1 MEVEQQGLYL
11 LTIVCS
17 LISLL
22 ACCFILLTS
31 AVTGMW
37 KSSSVRLMM
46 YLTAGNIITGIT
58 LLLPTYKYD
67 FLCSVQ
73 VHILHFC
80 LVGQAVLTTLLMHF
94 CYMKT
99 VLEQPFTAK
108 TESIYLLITILPSF
122 LVSIPPFISEN
133 VGNNCWDNN
142 HSPLQDSV
150 ASVGYLL
157 IYLVGVLFSFAFYMG
172 TMVNLSLFPKGYF
185 TEEFNSK
192 LEKMRMTGKFTI
204 IYIGIGMILFIYG
217 TLELIDRHR
226 RGIDFIAMF
235 FQASCGTFTLIL
247 FLSSQKVQKGMKR
260 FFKDRTSVK
269 DISFSEDPSLI
280 EESGYSIR

>member
-17 LISLL
+17 LVSLL
-22 ACCFILLTS
+22 ACCFVLLTS

-46 YLTAGNIITGIT
+46 YLTAGNILTGIT

-80 LVGQAVLTTLLMHF
+80 LVSQAVLTTLLMHF

-99 VLEQPFTAK
+99 VLEQAFTVK
-108 TESIYLLITILPSF
+108 TETLYLLITILPSF

-133 VGNNCWDNN
+133 VGNNCWNN
-142 HSPLQDSV
+142 NCSPLQDAV
-150 ASVGYLL
+150 ASIGYLL
-157 IYLVGVLFSFAFYMG
+157 IYLVGVLFSFSFYMG

-247 FLSSQKVQKGMKR
+247 FLSSHKVQKGMKK

-269 DISFSEDPSLI
+269 DVSIDEDPSLI
-280 EESGYSIR
+280 EESHYSIR